1 MSGDSPIQ
9 DDMTRLV
16 NLAAQGDEAA
26 AARLW
31 EGMYEDL
38 RDTARRV
45 LGPTPLSS
53 VGQPG
58 PTTLVHE
65 VFLKTFRGSGSQPT
79 FENRRHFFG
88 SMARAM
94 GQFLVDY
101 RRHHRR
107 EKRGGLVRTI
117 PLGVD
122 VEQLARL
129 DDALIATDS
138 GMLEAI
144 RKLEQVHP
152 LAAEVV
158 WLRFIAG
165 LSLDHTAQALG
176 IAPRTVSKHWNFA
189 RAFVRREI
197 ERTHGPLRDAR
208 TGTED
213 GES

>member
-1 MSGDSPIQ
+1 MP

-16 NLAAQGDEAA
+16 NLAAQGDETA
-26 AARLW
+26 AARVW
-31 EGMYEDL
+31 ESMYEDL
-38 RDTARRV
+38 RRTARRV
-45 LGPTPLSS
+45 LGPTPLNS

-58 PTTLVHE
+58 ATTVVHE
-65 VFLKTFRGSGSQPT
+65 VFLKVFHQASERPA

-107 EKRGGLVRTI
+107 EKRGGLVQTI
-117 PLGVD
+117 PLGID
-122 VEQLARL
+122 VEHLARL
-129 DDALIATDS
+129 DEALIATDS
-138 GMLEAI
+138 GLLDAI
-144 RKLEQVHP
+144 RRLENVHP

-165 LSLDHTAQALG
+165 LDLAQTSRAMG

-189 RAFVRREI
+189 RAFVRREL
-197 ERTHGPLRDAR
+197 ERHHGALP
-208 TGTED
+208 D
-213 GES
+213 GPEASES

>member
-1 MSGDSPIQ
+1 MSGGGPIQ
-9 DDMTRLV
+9 DDITRLV

-26 AARLW
+26 AERLW
-31 EGMYEDL
+31 EGLYEDL
-38 RDTARRV
+38 RNTARRV
-45 LGPTPLSS
+45 LGPTPLGS

-65 VFLKTFRGSGSQPT
+65 VFLKTFRGSGNPPT

-107 EKRGGLVRTI
+107 VKRGGLVRTI

-122 VEQLARL
+122 IEHLAQF

-138 GMLEAI
+138 GVLEAI
-144 RKLEQVHP
+144 RKLEQAHP

-165 LSLDHTAQALG
+165 MSLDHTAQALG
-176 IAPRTVSKHWNFA
+176 IAARTVSKHWNFA

-197 ERTHGPLRDAR
+197 ERMHGPFRDA
-208 TGTED
+208 GTDPKD
-213 GES
+213 GCP

>member
-1 MSGDSPIQ
+1 M
-9 DDMTRLV
+9 
-16 NLAAQGDEAA
+16 
-26 AARLW
+26 
-31 EGMYEDL
+31 
-38 RDTARRV
+38 
-45 LGPTPLSS
+45 LGPTPLAS

-65 VFLKTFRGSGSQPT
+65 VFLKTFRGTGSQPT

-129 DDALIATDS
+129 DEALIATDS
-138 GMLEAI
+138 GVLEAI
-144 RKLEQVHP
+144 RKLERVHP

-158 WLRFIAG
+158 WLRFMAG
-165 LSLDHTAQALG
+165 LSLDHTAQALA

-197 ERTHGPLRDAR
+197 ERTHGPLRDASAEA
-208 TGTED
+208 ED
-213 GES
+213 GAS

>member
-1 MSGDSPIQ
+1 
-9 DDMTRLV
+9 MTRLV

-26 AARLW
+26 AGRVW
-31 EGMYEDL
+31 ESMYEDL

-45 LGPTPLSS
+45 LGPTPLNS

-58 PTTLVHE
+58 PTTVVHE
-65 VFLKTFRGSGSQPT
+65 VFLKMFHQASERPQ

-94 GQFLVDY
+94 GQFLVDF

-107 EKRGGLVRTI
+107 QKRGGLVHTI
-117 PLGVD
+117 PLGID
-122 VEQLARL
+122 VEHLARL

-138 GMLEAI
+138 GLLDAI
-144 RKLEQVHP
+144 RKLEGLHP

-165 LSLDHTAQALG
+165 LSLEHTSQAMG

-197 ERTHGPLRDAR
+197 ERQHGPIPDAQR
-208 TGTED
+208 SD
-213 GES
+213 AP

>member
-1 MSGDSPIQ
+1 
-9 DDMTRLV
+9 MTRLV

-45 LGPTPLSS
+45 LGPTPLAG

-65 VFLKTFRGSGSQPT
+65 VFLKTFRGAGGPPT

-129 DDALIATDS
+129 DEALLATDS
-138 GMLEAI
+138 GVLEAI
-144 RKLEQVHP
+144 RRLEQVHP

-197 ERTHGPLRDAR
+197 ERTHGPLRDA
-208 TGTED
+208 GPDAED
-213 GES
+213 APS

>member
-1 MSGDSPIQ
+1 MPGELL
-9 DDMTRLV
+9 DDMTRWV
-16 NLAAQGDEAA
+16 NLAAEGDEMAA
-26 AARLW
+26 AKVW
-31 EGMYEDL
+31 ESMYEDL
-38 RDTARRV
+38 RNTARRV
-45 LGPTPLSS
+45 LGPTPLNS

-58 PTTLVHE
+58 PTTMVHE
-65 VFLKTFRGSGSQPT
+65 VFLKMFHHASTAPT

-88 SMARAM
+88 SIARAM

-107 EKRGGLVRTI
+107 EKRGGLVHTI
-117 PLGVD
+117 PLGID
-122 VEQLARL
+122 VEHLARL

-138 GMLEAI
+138 GVLEAI
-144 RKLEQVHP
+144 RKLESVHP

-165 LSLDHTAQALG
+165 LTLEHTSQAMG

-197 ERTHGPLRDAR
+197 ERTHGPLRDA
-208 TGTED
+208 ED
-213 GES
+213 GAS

>member
-1 MSGDSPIQ
+1 MTGDGPLL

-16 NLAAQGDEAA
+16 NLAASGDQEAA
-26 AARLW
+26 ARIW

-45 LGPTPLSS
+45 LGPTPLNS

-65 VFLKTFRGSGSQPT
+65 VFLKVFKGTGATPNFD
-79 FENRRHFFG
+79 NRRHFFG

-94 GQFLVDY
+94 GQFLVDF

-122 VEQLARL
+122 VEHLAQF
-129 DDALIATDS
+129 DDALLATDS
-138 GMLEAI
+138 GLLDALRALET
-144 RKLEQVHP
+144 VHP
-152 LAAEVV
+152 LAADVV
-158 WLRFIAG
+158 WLRFVAG
-165 LSLDHTAQALG
+165 LSLEHASQALG

-197 ERTHGPLRDAR
+197 ERVHGPLRDGDESAAP
-208 TGTED
+208 GT
-213 GES
+213 

>member
-1 MSGDSPIQ
+1 MSGSAPPL
-9 DDMTRLV
+9 DDVTRLV
-16 NLAAQGDEAA
+16 NLAAKGDEAA
-26 AARLW
+26 AARVW

-38 RDTARRV
+38 RSTARRV
-45 LGPTPLSS
+45 LGPTPLNA

-65 VFLKTFRGSGSQPT
+65 VFLKVFSNAATPPS

-101 RRHHRR
+101 RRTHRR

-122 VEQLARL
+122 IDRLERL
-129 DDALIATDS
+129 DEALIATDH
-138 GMLEAI
+138 GVLEAI
-144 RKLEQVHP
+144 RKLESVHP
-152 LAAEVV
+152 LAADVV

-165 LSLDHTAQALG
+165 LTLEQTAQALG
-176 IAPRTVSKHWNFA
+176 IADRTVSKHWNYA
-189 RAFVRREI
+189 RAFVRREL
-197 ERTHGPLRDAR
+197 ERVHGPLGEDA
-208 TGTED
+208 GT
-213 GES
+213 S

>member
-1 MSGDSPIQ
+1 MSGESHVF
-9 DDMTRLV
+9 DDLTRLV
-16 NLAAQGDEAA
+16 NLAASGDAQA
-26 AARLW
+26 AARVW

-38 RDTARRV
+38 RGTARRV
-45 LGPTPLSS
+45 LGPTPPNSM
-53 VGQPG
+53 GQPG

-65 VFLKTFRGSGSQPT
+65 VFLKVFKGNGAMPT

-94 GQFLVDY
+94 GQFLVDF
-101 RRHHRR
+101 RRHNRR

-122 VEQLARL
+122 VEHLAQF
-129 DDALIATDS
+129 DDALLATDT
-138 GMLEAI
+138 GILEAI
-144 RKLEQVHP
+144 RALEAGHP
-152 LAAEVV
+152 LAADVV

-165 LSLDHTAQALG
+165 LGIDHTAEALG

-197 ERTHGPLRDAR
+197 ERRHGPLRDAPDEE
-208 TGTED
+208 TLQ
-213 GES
+213 

>member
-1 MSGDSPIQ
+1 MSGSGPILE
-9 DDMTRLV
+9 DVTRLV

-26 AARLW
+26 AARVW

-38 RDTARRV
+38 RNTARRV
-45 LGPTPLSS
+45 LGPTPLNS

-65 VFLKTFRGSGSQPT
+65 VFLKVFKNAGTPPT

-107 EKRGGLVRTI
+107 ERRGGLVRTI
-117 PLGVD
+117 PLGLD
-122 VEQLARL
+122 IERLERL
-129 DDALIATDS
+129 DEALIATD
-138 GMLEAI
+138 GGVLEAI
-144 RKLEQVHP
+144 RKLEAKHP
-152 LAAEVV
+152 LAADVV

-165 LSLDHTAQALG
+165 LTLDQTAEALG
-176 IAPRTVSKHWNFA
+176 IAQRTVSKHWNYA
-189 RAFVRREI
+189 RAFVRREL
-197 ERTHGPLRDAR
+197 EGAWGPL
-208 TGTED
+208 
-213 GES
+213 GETSDDEGAT